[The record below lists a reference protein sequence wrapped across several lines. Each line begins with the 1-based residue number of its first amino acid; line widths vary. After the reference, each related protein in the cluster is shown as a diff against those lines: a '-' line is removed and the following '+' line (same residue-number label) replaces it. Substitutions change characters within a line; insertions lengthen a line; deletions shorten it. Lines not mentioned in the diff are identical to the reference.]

1 MEVTAD
7 LKNNIQEAMKIA
19 MRAQD
24 KERLAVIRL
33 MLSEIKQQ
41 EVDRRISLTN
51 DDILDVLAKMIK
63 KRKESISQFELA
75 KREDLINKENFEI
88 TVINQFLP
96 EQLSTTEVEK
106 FIDQTILELSAN
118 SIKDMAKVMQSL
130 RKQLLGRADLEQIGK
145 LVKDRLLRA

>member
-7 LKNNIQEAMKIA
+7 LKNNIQEAMKTA

-33 MLSEIKQQ
+33 ILSEIKQQ
-41 EVDRRISLTN
+41 EVDKRINLTN
-51 DDILDVLAKMIK
+51 NDVLDILAKMIK
-63 KRKESISQFELA
+63 KRKESIAQFELA
-75 KREDLINKENFEI
+75 KRQDLINKENFEI

-106 FIDQTILELSAN
+106 LIDHTILNLSAN

-130 RKQLLGRADLEQIGK
+130 RKELLGRADLEQIGK
-145 LVKDRLLRA
+145 LVKDRLLRT

>member
-1 MEVTAD
+1 MEVTVD
-7 LKNNIQEAMKIA
+7 LKNNIQEAMKTA

-41 EVDRRISLTN
+41 EVDKRISLTDN
-51 DDILDVLAKMIK
+51 DVLDILAKMIK
-63 KRKESISQFELA
+63 KRKESIAQFELA
-75 KREDLINKENFEI
+75 KRQDLINKENFEI

-106 FIDQTILELSAN
+106 LIDQTILNLSAN

-130 RKQLLGRADLEQIGK
+130 RKELLGRADLEQIGK